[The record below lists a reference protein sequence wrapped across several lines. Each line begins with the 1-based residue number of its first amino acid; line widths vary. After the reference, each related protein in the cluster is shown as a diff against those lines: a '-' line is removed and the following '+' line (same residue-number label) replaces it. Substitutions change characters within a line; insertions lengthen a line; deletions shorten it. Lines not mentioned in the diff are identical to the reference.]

1 MPIDIKVRGQ
11 MLLVSGSIDEAA
23 SFGPIVQS
31 DLRQINWRDVTSIN
45 SFGVA
50 RLLETIHSISKRR
63 LVFLECPSH
72 LMDAFVM
79 IPALLGPEECL
90 ARIESFVVTYDCEA
104 CDLETGVL
112 LQAKDLRVDDTSL
125 IAPDQ
130 NCPGCKKTMMMN
142 EEAHNYAE
150 LAQRAVF

>member
-1 MPIDIKVRGQ
+1 MPIEIKVRGQ
-11 MLLVSGSIDEAA
+11 VLVVSGSIDEAA

-31 DLRQINWRDVTSIN
+31 DLRQIDWRAVKSIN

-63 LVFLECPSH
+63 LVFLECPPH

-79 IPALLGPEECL
+79 IPALLGPEDCL
-90 ARIESFVVTYDCEA
+90 ARIDSFVVSFDCEA
-104 CDLETGVL
+104 GDRETGVL
-112 LQAKDLRVDDTSL
+112 LQTHDRRVDDNNL
-125 IAPDQ
+125 IVPEQ
-130 NCPGCKKTMMMN
+130 NCPGCKKTMSMN

-150 LAQRAVF
+150 LADRGVF